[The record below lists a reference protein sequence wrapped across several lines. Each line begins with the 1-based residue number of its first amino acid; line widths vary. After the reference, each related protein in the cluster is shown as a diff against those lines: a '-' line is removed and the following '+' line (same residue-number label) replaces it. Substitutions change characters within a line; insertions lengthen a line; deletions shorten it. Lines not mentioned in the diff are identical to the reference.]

1 VLRHLG
7 VKPDAKL
14 AAVFARIRHDGYSF
28 TVLPR
33 SGRLQGIGV
42 AICDGERVMGC
53 LSMRFIRSAMTEEE
67 AGRRY
72 GAPLNTL
79 AAAIAAD
86 AKR

>member
-1 VLRHLG
+1 
-7 VKPDAKL
+7 
-14 AAVFARIRHDGYSF
+14 
-28 TVLPR
+28 
-33 SGRLQGIGV
+33 
-42 AICDGERVMGC
+42 
-53 LSMRFIRSAMTEEE
+53 MRFIRSAMTEEE